1 MINIGNL
8 NKREK
13 AIFAFTALIVVL
25 KLFFD
30 MVLAPY
36 SAKVDALDKKIVGL
50 KNKLIKAKLLTAR
63 KGAIEKDF
71 QDLAPI
77 LKEEEG
83 LPKQQQVSRLLAVL
97 ERLGS
102 ESGVNIN
109 DIKPRAIR
117 QMEYY
122 SEFTVELRLEAE
134 AKQAADFIYRLQE
147 SKELL
152 TIDKFELSLQSG
164 DSALLYGYL
173 EIRKILP

>member
-13 AIFAFTALIVVL
+13 AIFVFTALIVVL

-30 MVLAPY
+30 IILTPY
-36 SAKVDALDKKIVGL
+36 FGNIDALDKKVTSL
-50 KNKLIKAKLLTAR
+50 KNKLIKARLLTTR
-63 KGAIEKDF
+63 KSAIEKNF

-77 LKEEEG
+77 LKDEEG
-83 LPKQQQVSRLLAVL
+83 LPKQQQVSRVLAML
-97 ERLGS
+97 ERLGN

-109 DIKPRAIR
+109 DIKPRAIQ
-117 QMEYY
+117 QMEHY
-122 SEFTVELRLEAE
+122 SEFAVELRLEAE
-134 AKQAADFIYRLQE
+134 AKEAADFIYRLQE

-164 DSALLYGYL
+164 DSPLLYGYL